1 MKGTVSINITR
12 KDGTTEHRQE
22 QNVVFD
28 IPAFVLK
35 KSLEYPEISRVLRN
49 GAITL
54 NSAYTPASFFNY
66 FGLSEDTMDL
76 TAPAFRPIALRC
88 IGGTASNWYDSAIT
102 RTVEDKKITVQATW
116 TTQSALTLKSIGFLG
131 VGLDRT
137 IFYFATGNYSTTS
150 SDNYKTTFNLL
161 DGHLYRPS
169 YRSDYHGSATVV
181 DLKLSNFKFSN
192 TLGGLIS
199 ANDAPIPYVIPYA
212 LANSDER
219 AAFTSVEN
227 VKSGSQTPS
236 STSNRL
242 CIYNKNDVDTPLRY
256 FDLSQFE
263 GINATGN
270 TSLGNTF
277 IVNTGTKNYLIQIN
291 YESSTQS
298 YSRKAWQIPDTAVDA
313 GATIPLASST
323 FLDTAMTGITH
334 SDLKWHIIGNYVIF
348 AKTNSNYPL
357 YSCVKISDDL
367 SVQTYNGSAAAM
379 GYTDRGMPSFYRYVS
394 ANDSGF
400 NFAAYMSTY
409 SGGDFASLQ
418 SAIDLTTSLSNG
430 SSRGIIPNYT
440 AANFSTP
447 IVLAEG
453 DVLTVSYKIEVA

>member
-1 MKGTVSINITR
+1 MKGTIDINITR

-28 IPAFVLK
+28 IPALVLK
-35 KSLEYPEISRVLRN
+35 KSLEYPEISRVLRG
-49 GAITL
+49 GALTL
-54 NSAYTPASFFNY
+54 PSAYYPSDFFKY

-88 IGGTASNWYDSAIT
+88 IGGTASKWYDSAVT

-131 VGLDRT
+131 FALDNT
-137 IFYFATGNYSTTS
+137 IFYFARGNYSPYSDSNYATS
-150 SDNYKTTFNLL
+150 FALF

-169 YRSDYHGSATVV
+169 YKNNYSGTTTVV
-181 DLKLSNFKFSN
+181 DLKFSNFKFSN
-192 TLGGLIS
+192 SLGGLMS
-199 ANDAPIPYVIPYA
+199 ASDVPVPYVIPYA

-219 AAFTSVEN
+219 AAFTSAEN
-227 VKSGSQTPS
+227 VKSNHYSPS
-236 STSNRL
+236 TTSNRL

-263 GINATGN
+263 GINVAN
-270 TSLGNTF
+270 TYSLNDTF
-277 IVNTGTKNYLIQIN
+277 IINTGTKNYLVQIN
-291 YESSTQS
+291 YASSPI
-298 YSRKAWQIPDTAVDA
+298 SRNAWQIPDAAVDA

-323 FLDTAMTGITH
+323 FLDTAMSGITH
-334 SDLKWHIIGNYVIF
+334 SSLRLHIIGNYVIF
-348 AKTNSNYPL
+348 ANTSNDYSL

-367 SVQTYNGSAAAM
+367 SVQTYKGSASEM
-379 GYTDRGMPSFYRYVS
+379 GYTSSSVPSSYRYVS
-394 ANDSGF
+394 ANESGF
-400 NFAAYMSTY
+400 HFVAYVDTY
-409 SGGDFASLQ
+409 S
-418 SAIDLTTSLSNG
+418 SN
-430 SSRGIIPNYT
+430 SVSYLPSVPEMSSSISRGTSTVVIPNYT

-447 IVLAEG
+447 ITLAEG